1 MSAEKDRLAREL
13 VEVVDLNF
21 HIIKGAF
28 PQVTG
33 VGYHRA
39 LARMETAYTA
49 WKMAK

>member
-21 HIIKGAF
+21 RLIKAAF

-33 VGYHRA
+33 EAYHRA
-39 LARMETAYTA
+39 LARVETAYRT
-49 WKMAK
+49 WKVAK